1 MHKDLRNDDH
11 IVAVGRTPLVFRV
24 VSGSAN
30 RRLRK
35 GRPNEKQQQ
44 KSTRNQKHKLVIRNK
59 KKKILKEL
67 YEQAPSRQNE
77 L

>member
-1 MHKDLRNDDH
+1 MNKDLRYDDH
-11 IVAVGRTPLVFRV
+11 IVADGRTPLVFCV

-35 GRPNEKQQQ
+35 GRPNEKEQQ
-44 KSTRNQKHKLVIRNK
+44 KSIRNQKHKLVIRNK
-59 KKKILKEL
+59 KGILKEL
-67 YEQAPSRQNE
+67 YEQAPSRKND